1 MTLFSGGPSIT
12 CPARA
17 RSRPTV
23 VKDNIIH
30 ATDRNGVTVARICAE
45 AILNETQVQAFGQAL
60 LALADVP
67 GRRVILN
74 FLGLQHLTSLA
85 LGELIR
91 LHKRLAESGGEL
103 CLADIDPRI
112 YELFSITRLDRL
124 FRIFDREEEAVAA
137 LLAEGRAGA

>member
-1 MTLFSGGPSIT
+1 VADEDIIQIVERDGMTIV
-12 CPARA
+12 RV
-17 RSRPTV
+17 RV
-23 VKDNIIH
+23 
-30 ATDRNGVTVARICAE
+30 E
-45 AILNETQVQAFGQAL
+45 AILTAEQVQAFGQAL
-60 LALADVP
+60 LALADLP

-137 LLAEGRAGA
+137 LLAEPRAGA

>member
-1 MTLFSGGPSIT
+1 M
-12 CPARA
+12 
-17 RSRPTV
+17 

-30 ATDRNGVTVARICAE
+30 VAHRNGVTVARICTE
-45 AILNETQVQAFGQAL
+45 AILNEDQVREFGQAL

-74 FLGLQHLTSLA
+74 FLGLHHLTSLA
-85 LGELIR
+85 LGGLIR

-112 YELFSITRLDRL
+112 WEIFAITRLDRL
-124 FRIFDREEEAVAA
+124 FRIFDREEEALAA

>member
-1 MTLFSGGPSIT
+1 
-12 CPARA
+12 
-17 RSRPTV
+17 V
-23 VKDNIIH
+23 VKDNMIH
-30 ATDRNGVTVARICAE
+30 VTDRNGVTVARICAE
-45 AILNETQVQAFGQAL
+45 AILNEAQVQAFGRAL

-85 LGELIR
+85 LGGLIR

-137 LLAEGRAGA
+137 LLAEGRSGA

>member
-1 MTLFSGGPSIT
+1 VM
-12 CPARA
+12 
-17 RSRPTV
+17 
-23 VKDNIIH
+23 KDNIIQ
-30 ATDRNGVTVARICAE
+30 AMDRDGVTVARIRAE
-45 AILNETQVQAFGQAL
+45 AILNEDQVQAFGQAL
-60 LALADVP
+60 LALADIP

-74 FLGLQHLTSLA
+74 FLGVHHLSSLA

-112 YELFSITRLDRL
+112 WEIFAITRLDRL

-137 LLAEGRAGA
+137 LLGEGRAET

>member
-1 MTLFSGGPSIT
+1 MM
-12 CPARA
+12 
-17 RSRPTV
+17 
-23 VKDNIIH
+23 KDNIIH
-30 ATDRNGVTVARICAE
+30 AMDRDGVTVARIRAE
-45 AILNETQVQAFGQAL
+45 AILNEDQVQAFGQAL

-74 FLGLQHLTSLA
+74 FLGVHHLSSLA

-112 YELFSITRLDRL
+112 WEIFAITRLDRL
-124 FRIFDREEEAVAA
+124 FRIFDREEEAVAV
-137 LLAEGRAGA
+137 LLGEGRAET

>member
-1 MTLFSGGPSIT
+1 MADEEIIQ
-12 CPARA
+12 
-17 RSRPTV
+17 V
-23 VKDNIIH
+23 VERD
-30 ATDRNGVTVARICAE
+30 GVTIARVRLE
-45 AILNETQVQAFGQAL
+45 AILNEAQVRAFGQAL

-85 LGELIR
+85 LGGLIR

>member
-1 MTLFSGGPSIT
+1 MADEKIIQ
-12 CPARA
+12 
-17 RSRPTV
+17 V
-23 VKDNIIH
+23 VERD
-30 ATDRNGVTVARICAE
+30 GVTIARVRLE
-45 AILNETQVQAFGQAL
+45 AILNEAQVQAFGKAL

-124 FRIFDREEEAVAA
+124 FRIFDREEEALAA

>member
-1 MTLFSGGPSIT
+1 M
-12 CPARA
+12 A
-17 RSRPTV
+17 
-23 VKDNIIH
+23 DEDIIQIVER
-30 ATDRNGVTVARICAE
+30 DGVTIVRVRVE
-45 AILNETQVQAFGQAL
+45 AILTAEQVQAFSQPL

-74 FLGLQHLTSLA
+74 FLGLQHLTSLV
-85 LGELIR
+85 LGGLIR

-137 LLAEGRAGA
+137 LLAEPRAGA

>member
-1 MTLFSGGPSIT
+1 MADEKIIQ
-12 CPARA
+12 
-17 RSRPTV
+17 V
-23 VKDNIIH
+23 VERD
-30 ATDRNGVTVARICAE
+30 GVTIARVRLE
-45 AILNETQVQAFGQAL
+45 AILNEAQVQAFGKAL

>member
-1 MTLFSGGPSIT
+1 MADEEIIQ
-12 CPARA
+12 
-17 RSRPTV
+17 V
-23 VKDNIIH
+23 VERD
-30 ATDRNGVTVARICAE
+30 GVTIARVRLE

-85 LGELIR
+85 LGGLIR

>member
-1 MTLFSGGPSIT
+1 
-12 CPARA
+12 
-17 RSRPTV
+17 V

-30 ATDRNGVTVARICAE
+30 VTDRNGVTVARICAE

-85 LGELIR
+85 LGGLIR

>member
-1 MTLFSGGPSIT
+1 VADEEIIQ
-12 CPARA
+12 
-17 RSRPTV
+17 V
-23 VKDNIIH
+23 VERD
-30 ATDRNGVTVARICAE
+30 GVTIARVRLE
-45 AILNETQVQAFGQAL
+45 AILNEAQVRAFGQAL

-85 LGELIR
+85 LGGLIR

>member
-1 MTLFSGGPSIT
+1 M
-12 CPARA
+12 A
-17 RSRPTV
+17 
-23 VKDNIIH
+23 DEDIIQIVER
-30 ATDRNGVTVARICAE
+30 DGVTIVRVRVE
-45 AILNETQVQAFGQAL
+45 AILNETQVQAFSQAL

-74 FLGLQHLTSLA
+74 FLGLQHLTSLV
-85 LGELIR
+85 LGGLIR

-137 LLAEGRAGA
+137 LLAEPRAGA

>member
-1 MTLFSGGPSIT
+1 V
-12 CPARA
+12 A
-17 RSRPTV
+17 
-23 VKDNIIH
+23 KDNIIH
-30 ATDRNGVTVARICAE
+30 ATDRNGVTVARIHAE
-45 AILNETQVQAFGQAL
+45 AILNEDQVQAFGQAL

>member
-1 MTLFSGGPSIT
+1 VAKG
-12 CPARA
+12 
-17 RSRPTV
+17 
-23 VKDNIIH
+23 NIIH

-45 AILNETQVQAFGQAL
+45 AILNETQVHAFGQAL

>member
-1 MTLFSGGPSIT
+1 MM
-12 CPARA
+12 
-17 RSRPTV
+17 
-23 VKDNIIH
+23 KDNIIQ
-30 ATDRNGVTVARICAE
+30 AMDRDGVTVARIRAE
-45 AILNETQVQAFGQAL
+45 AILNEDQVQAFGQAL
-60 LALADVP
+60 LALADIP

-74 FLGLQHLTSLA
+74 FLGVHHLSSLA

-112 YELFSITRLDRL
+112 WEIFAITRLDRL

-137 LLAEGRAGA
+137 LLGEGRAET

>member
-1 MTLFSGGPSIT
+1 M
-12 CPARA
+12 
-17 RSRPTV
+17 
-23 VKDNIIH
+23 VKDKMIH
-30 ATDRNGVTVARICAE
+30 VTDRNGVTVARIRAE
-45 AILNETQVQAFGQAL
+45 AILNEAQVETFGQAL
-60 LALADVP
+60 
-67 GRRVILN
+67 
-74 FLGLQHLTSLA
+74 LA

>member
-1 MTLFSGGPSIT
+1 M
-12 CPARA
+12 A
-17 RSRPTV
+17 
-23 VKDNIIH
+23 KDNIIH
-30 ATDRNGVTVARICAE
+30 ATDRKGVTVARICAE
-45 AILNETQVQAFGQAL
+45 AILNESQVRAFGQAL
-60 LALADVP
+60 LALADLP

-74 FLGLQHLTSLA
+74 FLGVQHLTSLA

-124 FRIFDREEEAVAA
+124 FRIFDREEEAVAV
-137 LLAEGRAGA
+137 LLAEGRAGT

>member
-1 MTLFSGGPSIT
+1 MADEKIIQ
-12 CPARA
+12 
-17 RSRPTV
+17 V
-23 VKDNIIH
+23 VERD
-30 ATDRNGVTVARICAE
+30 GVTIARVGLE
-45 AILNETQVQAFGQAL
+45 GILNEAQVQAFGKAL
-60 LALADVP
+60 LALADLP

>member
-1 MTLFSGGPSIT
+1 V
-12 CPARA
+12 A
-17 RSRPTV
+17 
-23 VKDNIIH
+23 KDNLIH
-30 ATDRNGVTVARICAE
+30 VTDRNGVTVARICAE
-45 AILNETQVQAFGQAL
+45 AILNETQVRAFGQAL

-74 FLGLQHLTSLA
+74 FLGLQHLTSRA

-137 LLAEGRAGA
+137 LLAEPRAEA

>member
-1 MTLFSGGPSIT
+1 
-12 CPARA
+12 
-17 RSRPTV
+17 V

-30 ATDRNGVTVARICAE
+30 VAHRNGVTVARIRAE
-45 AILNETQVQAFGQAL
+45 AILNEDQVRAFGQAL

-67 GRRVILN
+67 SRRVILN
-74 FLGLQHLTSLA
+74 FLGLHHLTSLA

-137 LLAEGRAGA
+137 LLAEGRAAT

>member
-1 MTLFSGGPSIT
+1 V
-12 CPARA
+12 A
-17 RSRPTV
+17 
-23 VKDNIIH
+23 KDNIIH
-30 ATDRNGVTVARICAE
+30 ATDRNGVTVARIRAE
-45 AILNETQVQAFGQAL
+45 AILNEAQVQAFGQAL
-60 LALADVP
+60 LALADLP

-103 CLADIDPRI
+103 CLADIDLRI

-124 FRIFDREEEAVAA
+124 FRIFDREEEALAA
-137 LLAEGRAGA
+137 LLADGRAGA

>member
-1 MTLFSGGPSIT
+1 VADEKIIQ
-12 CPARA
+12 
-17 RSRPTV
+17 V
-23 VKDNIIH
+23 VERD
-30 ATDRNGVTVARICAE
+30 GVTIARVRLE
-45 AILNETQVQAFGQAL
+45 AILNEAQVQAFGKAL

>member
-1 MTLFSGGPSIT
+1 MADEKIIQ
-12 CPARA
+12 
-17 RSRPTV
+17 V
-23 VKDNIIH
+23 VERD
-30 ATDRNGVTVARICAE
+30 GVTIARVRLE
-45 AILNETQVQAFGQAL
+45 AILNEAQVQAFGKAL
-60 LALADVP
+60 LALADLP

>member
-1 MTLFSGGPSIT
+1 M
-12 CPARA
+12 
-17 RSRPTV
+17 

-30 ATDRNGVTVARICAE
+30 VTDRNGVTVARICAE
-45 AILNETQVQAFGQAL
+45 AILNETQVRAFGQAL

-137 LLAEGRAGA
+137 LLAEGRAGD

>member
-1 MTLFSGGPSIT
+1 
-12 CPARA
+12 
-17 RSRPTV
+17 V

-30 ATDRNGVTVARICAE
+30 VTDRNGVTVARIRAE
-45 AILNETQVQAFGQAL
+45 AILNEAQVREFGQAL

-67 GRRVILN
+67 SRRVILN
-74 FLGLQHLTSLA
+74 FLGVHHLTSLA

>member
-1 MTLFSGGPSIT
+1 M
-12 CPARA
+12 
-17 RSRPTV
+17 

-45 AILNETQVQAFGQAL
+45 AILNEDQVRAFGQAL

-74 FLGLQHLTSLA
+74 FLGVHHLTSLA
-85 LGELIR
+85 LGGLIR
-91 LHKRLAESGGEL
+91 LHKRLAETGGEL

-112 YELFSITRLDRL
+112 WEIFTITRLDRL

>member
-1 MTLFSGGPSIT
+1 M
-12 CPARA
+12 
-17 RSRPTV
+17 
-23 VKDNIIH
+23 VKDNMIH
-30 ATDRNGVTVARICAE
+30 ATDRNGVTVARIRAE
-45 AILNETQVQAFGQAL
+45 AILNEAQVQAFGQAL

-74 FLGLQHLTSLA
+74 FLGVHHLSSLA

-103 CLADIDPRI
+103 CLADIDPRVWEI
-112 YELFSITRLDRL
+112 FAITRLDRL

-137 LLAEGRAGA
+137 LLAEGKAGA

>member
-1 MTLFSGGPSIT
+1 MADEEIIQ
-12 CPARA
+12 
-17 RSRPTV
+17 V
-23 VKDNIIH
+23 VERD
-30 ATDRNGVTVARICAE
+30 GVTIARVRLE
-45 AILNETQVQAFGQAL
+45 AILNEAQVRAFGQAL

-74 FLGLQHLTSLA
+74 FLGLQQLTSLA
-85 LGELIR
+85 LGGLIR